1 MSLRIRENALYLAAG
16 LSAVFMAFASYVAG
30 VPLKFAVFVAF
41 LFAVVYYGEKF
52 KKQFGVPLIFKRE
65 GQMNKWGARFG
76 GLTGGIG
83 GYYGARFGS
92 EVAGSNI
99 SGLADFAVNLG
110 LGLTVFML
118 ASILYMATILQDIQ
132 DGHIQL

>member
-1 MSLRIRENALYLAAG
+1 MRSKMKENALYLAAS
-16 LSAVFMAFASYVAG
+16 LLATFMAFASYVAG
-30 VPLKFAVFVAF
+30 TPLKFAVFVAV

-52 KKQFGVPLIFKRE
+52 KQQFGIPLIFKRE
-65 GQMNKWGARFG
+65 GEMNKWGARFG

-83 GYYGARFGS
+83 GYYGTTYGFD
-92 EVAGSNI
+92 VAAS
-99 SGLADFAVNLG
+99 SMAGLADFAVNLG
-110 LGLTVFML
+110 LSLTVFML